1 MSKNSLTTRIVHAD
15 RHFGVEHGAIR
26 KPIHTAV
33 QYDFERIEDLL
44 DVFQGKLKG
53 AFNYSRT
60 GTPTTA
66 ALESKMTMLEN
77 GIGSVCFATGMGAIA
92 AVFLTMLRAGDHLVT
107 SRYVFAGTNSLLD
120 TLSGLGVG
128 VSKVDSTC
136 IQDVADA
143 ITPKT
148 RMVFLETIANPG
160 TEVPDLQG
168 IGKLCE
174 KQGILFVIDNTITS
188 PVLFSPKKVGAGLAI
203 NSLSKT
209 LGGHGAALGGAVTD
223 TGLFDWRQYPAISES
238 YRKGDSTMWGLNQL
252 RKKAL
257 RDMGASLSSEHAHQ
271 IAIGME
277 TLELRV
283 ARSSA
288 TALKLA
294 KFLEMHPKVKNV
306 LYPFL
311 PSHPQHEYAQNNF
324 SAGSWLLSFEIA
336 DIDALMLMMNR
347 LRIVSRATGMGD
359 TRTLA
364 IPVAPTVFWES
375 GAEVRKLMNIPDG
388 LVRVSVGLE
397 DAEDLIS
404 DFNQAL
410 G

>member
-1 MSKNSLTTRIVHAD
+1 MSKQSLTSRIVHAD

-44 DVFQGKLKG
+44 DVFQGRLKG

-66 ALESKMTMLEN
+66 ALETKMTMLEE

-128 VSKVDSTC
+128 VSKVDSTRL
-136 IQDVADA
+136 QEVADA
-143 ITPKT
+143 ITPQTK
-148 RMVFLETIANPG
+148 MVFLETIANPG

-168 IGKLCE
+168 IGELCA
-174 KQGILFVIDNTITS
+174 KYGILFVIDNTITS

-223 TGLFDWRQYPAISES
+223 TGLFDWRNYAAISES
-238 YRKGDSTMWGLNQL
+238 YRKGDSKQWGLNQL

-288 TALKLA
+288 TALALA
-294 KFLEMHPKVKNV
+294 QFLETHPKVKNV

-311 PSHPQHEYAQNNF
+311 PSHPQHEYALRHF
-324 SAGSWLLSFEIA
+324 RAGSWLLSFEVA
-336 DIDALMLMMNR
+336 DIEALLPMMNR

-375 GAEVRKLMNIPDG
+375 GAEMRKLMNIPDG

-397 DAEDLIS
+397 DVEDLIA
-404 DFNQAL
+404 DFDQAL
-410 G
+410 R